1 MNKIAVRFNKIA
13 VRFNKIALRMK
24 KIAIR
29 FNKIAVRFNKIAI
42 RINKI
47 ALRMKKI
54 ALRMNKI
61 AVRFNKI
68 AIRMNKIA
76 LALNGIAIIYI
87 GEIQEKD
94 VYQGVKND
102 FADKITI
109 INEGLNKAG
118 LQLSNL
124 ETRTKKIPGYI
135 QAKNI
140 ADPHK
145 IKYLPDTGI
154 LL

>member
-1 MNKIAVRFNKIA
+1 MNKIAVRMKKIA
-13 VRFNKIALRMK
+13 VRMK

-29 FNKIAVRFNKIAI
+29 MKKIAVRMKKIAIRMNKIAI

-47 ALRMKKI
+47 AVRMKKI
-54 ALRMNKI
+54 AIRM
-61 AVRFNKI
+61 NKI

-76 LALNGIAIIYI
+76 FALNGIAIIYI
-87 GEIQEKD
+87 GKIQESNF
-94 VYQGVKND
+94 YQRVKND

-109 INEGLNKAG
+109 INNGLNKMD